1 MGTICLLFSSLILEN
16 IFVKVSFSISVSL
29 SWSFSG
35 DMKRKR
41 EMFETMKGRDVDIVN
56 EN

>member
-16 IFVKVSFSISVSL
+16 IFVNVSFSISVSL